1 MQKRGMAAILLTLV
15 LLAAL
20 LPRALAAGRVDL
32 NRELQLHLSYQK
44 DGAALAGAQ
53 VSIYRVAEMEETGA
67 LTAAKEFGAFSVDIR
82 GKNDEKWRELA
93 ATMEAAVLRDKMQ
106 PFAFGRT
113 DVDGKL
119 LFPQKG
125 GSKLMPGLYLVR
137 TDRLQQ
143 GGYWYDSAP
152 FFVMLPE
159 QEKKSNEWV
168 YDVTANAKPE
178 KTEIPSQPETAV
190 RKALK
195 VWQDA
200 GHETLRPKSITVQLI
215 RGDGV
220 VWDTVT
226 LSEQNNWRY
235 TWEGLDASYRWTA
248 AEVTPEGYRG
258 TVVQEGITFVL
269 TNTYSGTQP
278 PETPDKPSE
287 PGRLPQTGQFW
298 WPALALAAAGLACV
312 AVGLL
317 RRRGS

>member
-1 MQKRGMAAILLTLV
+1 MKNGFLKVCTLSPALRVADCAYNTQETIAAMQQAA
-15 LLAAL
+15 
-20 LPRALAAGRVDL
+20 
-32 NRELQLHLSYQK
+32 Q

-53 VSIYRVAEMEETGA
+53 VSIYCVAEMEETCA
-67 LTAAKEFGAFSVDIR
+67 LTATKEFGAFSVDIR

-113 DVDGKL
+113 DVDRKL

-159 QEKKSNEWV
+159 QDEKSNEWV

-220 VWDTVT
+220 VWDTVA

-258 TVVQEGITFVL
+258 TVMQEGITFVL

-287 PGRLPQTGQFW
+287 LGRLPQTGQFW